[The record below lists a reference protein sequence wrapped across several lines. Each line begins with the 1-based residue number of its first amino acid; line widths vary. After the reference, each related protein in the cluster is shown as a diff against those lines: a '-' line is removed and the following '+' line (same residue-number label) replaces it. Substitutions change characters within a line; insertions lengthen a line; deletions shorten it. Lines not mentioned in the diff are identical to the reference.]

1 MLLSNA
7 SLHAK
12 DIHALLHVLTERG
25 WNPLFIAAQNR
36 YENSKHRPLTDR
48 QGEVLNL
55 IGNGLN
61 RNEIATRLSI
71 SVSTVSFHE
80 SSIRRKLT
88 LAKYCCT
95 GANELAESERSP

>member
-1 MLLSNA
+1 MLPSNT
-7 SLHAK
+7 SLHVN
-12 DIHALLHVLTERG
+12 DIDALLRVLTERG

-36 YENSKHRPLTDR
+36 HGNSKDRPLTDR
-48 QGEVLNL
+48 QREVLNL

-80 SSIRRKLT
+80 SSIRRKLN
-88 LAKYCCT
+88 LQ
-95 GANELAESERSP
+95 RIVH